1 MTEKIEL
8 PRWKG
13 IVLAGG
19 SGSRLYPMTLA
30 ACKQLLPVYDKPM
43 IYYPISTLMLGG
55 IRDILIISTPRDLPR
70 FQELL
75 GNGQSIGVNFS
86 YAVQSHPRGIAEAF
100 LIAKNFVGSDSVC
113 LILGD
118 NLFYGDMDFLR
129 SALKRKDGAT
139 VFGYPVTDPE
149 RYGVVEFDRDNRA
162 LSIEEKPKHPKSKY
176 AVPGLYCYD
185 NNVIKYASGLKPSG
199 RDELEITDINNIY
212 LKQKSL
218 HVELLDRGMAWLD
231 TGNPDSLLDAG
242 NFVASIEKRQGL
254 KIGCLEE
261 IALRMQF
268 VSKDSLLE
276 IAETMKG
283 SEYRKYLS
291 MVVEEYTDNAD

>member
-1 MTEKIEL
+1 MTEKSET
-8 PRWKG
+8 RNWKG

-55 IRDILIISTPRDLPR
+55 IREILIISTPRDLPR

-75 GNGQSIGVNFS
+75 GNGNSIGVKFS
-86 YAVQSHPRGIAEAF
+86 YAAQSEPRGIAEAF
-100 LIAKNFVGSDSVC
+100 LIAKDFVGSDPVC

-129 SALKRKDGAT
+129 NALKRQEGAT

-149 RYGVVEFDRDNRA
+149 RYGVVEFDKNSRA

-185 NNVIKYASGLKPSG
+185 NDAIKYAGSLKPSKRG
-199 RDELEITDINNIY
+199 ELEITDINNIY
-212 LKQKSL
+212 LKKKNL
-218 HVELLDRGMAWLD
+218 HVELLHRGMAWLD

-261 IALRMQF
+261 IALRMHF
-268 VSKDSLLE
+268 VSADRLLE
-276 IAETMKG
+276 IAETLKG
-283 SEYRKYLS
+283 SEYGNYLR
-291 MVVEEYTDNAD
+291 MVVEEYRTNDC